1 MRSPA
6 LVVPAVL
13 VAAVL
18 AAGPATAEP
27 GTARFETLC
36 TPSDPGL
43 EELSGLTVIDGV
55 TYAIGDGGTD
65 HRLAVLD
72 GQCAVSRWL
81 DVPVD
86 PFDVEDLGSYSGDL
100 WLSDTGDNQRLR
112 PTVALTR
119 MTPSDGQGELYRL
132 VYPDGPHDAETL
144 LIEPGGRPVIITKDA
159 TGVSGIYVPEGDRSV
174 SELASPGPTPLEKVG
189 ELAFT
194 PTTTPGGPPIIV
206 GSILATGGAVSIDG
220 SVAAVRTYNDVYLF
234 PIEDGDVVEALT
246 GEPVVVAVPDQ
257 PQGEALAFDADGNL
271 LLASEAA
278 GGPMPPILVLEDATS
293 LVRSDSAA
301 VGEPNTSE
309 ATTELEGPSDS
320 RWTLGALAVAAVL
333 ILGSIAYAV
342 RSALRRR

>member
-1 MRSPA
+1 M
-6 LVVPAVL
+6 L

-112 PTVALTR
+112 LTVALTR

-159 TGVSGIYVPEGDRSV
+159 TGMSGIYVPEGDRSV
-174 SELASPGPTPLEKVG
+174 SELASSGPTPLEKVG

>member
-1 MRSPA
+1 M
-6 LVVPAVL
+6 L

-27 GTARFETLC
+27 GTVRFETLC

-86 PFDVEDLGSYSGDL
+86 PFDVEDLGSYGGDL
-100 WLSDTGDNQRLR
+100 WLSDTGDNQRRR

-159 TGVSGIYVPEGDRSV
+159 TGMSGIYVPEGDRSV
-174 SELASPGPTPLEKVG
+174 SELASPGPTPLDKVG

-257 PQGEALAFDADGNL
+257 RQGEALAFDADGNL

>member
-1 MRSPA
+1 
-6 LVVPAVL
+6 
-13 VAAVL
+13 
-18 AAGPATAEP
+18 
-27 GTARFETLC
+27 
-36 TPSDPGL
+36 
-43 EELSGLTVIDGV
+43 
-55 TYAIGDGGTD
+55 
-65 HRLAVLD
+65 
-72 GQCAVSRWL
+72 
-81 DVPVD
+81 
-86 PFDVEDLGSYSGDL
+86 
-100 WLSDTGDNQRLR
+100 
-112 PTVALTR
+112 

-159 TGVSGIYVPEGDRSV
+159 TGMSGIYVPEGDRSV

-257 PQGEALAFDADGNL
+257 RQGEALAFDADGNL

>member
-86 PFDVEDLGSYSGDL
+86 PFDVEDLGSYGGDL
-100 WLSDTGDNQRLR
+100 WLSDTGDNQRRR

-159 TGVSGIYVPEGDRSV
+159 TGMSGIYVPEGDRSV
-174 SELASPGPTPLEKVG
+174 SELASSGPTPLEKVG

-333 ILGSIAYAV
+333 VLGSIAYAV

>member
-1 MRSPA
+1 
-6 LVVPAVL
+6 VL

-27 GTARFETLC
+27 GTVRFETLC

-86 PFDVEDLGSYSGDL
+86 PFDVEDLGSYGGDL
-100 WLSDTGDNQRLR
+100 WLSDTGDNQRRR

-159 TGVSGIYVPEGDRSV
+159 TGMSGIYVPEGDRSV

-257 PQGEALAFDADGNL
+257 RQGEALAFDADGNL

>member
-1 MRSPA
+1 M
-6 LVVPAVL
+6 L

-86 PFDVEDLGSYSGDL
+86 PFDVEDLGSYGGDL
-100 WLSDTGDNQRLR
+100 WLSDTGDNQRRR

-159 TGVSGIYVPEGDRSV
+159 TGMSGIYVPEGDRSV
-174 SELASPGPTPLEKVG
+174 SELASSGPTPLEKVG

-257 PQGEALAFDADGNL
+257 RQGEALAFDADGNL

-333 ILGSIAYAV
+333 VLGSIAYAV